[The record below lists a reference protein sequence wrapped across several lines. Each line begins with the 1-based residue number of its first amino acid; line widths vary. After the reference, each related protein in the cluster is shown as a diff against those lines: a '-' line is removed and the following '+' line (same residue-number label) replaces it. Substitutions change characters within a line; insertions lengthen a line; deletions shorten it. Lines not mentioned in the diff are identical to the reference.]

1 MSTHRVALA
10 LAAIAASCTV
20 GGGVAAA
27 SYPPAVRAPA
37 AAVPLAAGAALGSGP
52 GPHHCGTNTNPCPK

>member
-1 MSTHRVALA
+1 MHKVALA

-20 GGGVAAA
+20 GAGVAAA
-27 SYPPAVRAPA
+27 SYPPAVRPA
-37 AAVPLAAGAALGSGP
+37 TAIPLAAGAALGSGP